1 MTQPPGSTSTAP
13 PGPAHSGLTAEQ
25 RLGYWR
31 SNLTLTLS
39 LLAVWFVVPYLFG
52 IIFST
57 NLNAV
62 KLVQAPLGFWIAQ
75 QGSIYVFI
83 ILIAIYAFRMNAL
96 DRATGVD
103 G

>member
-1 MTQPPGSTSTAP
+1 MTRPPGTPS
-13 PGPAHSGLTAEQ
+13 PGSPASGLTLEQ
-25 RLGYWR
+25 RQTYWR
-31 SNLTLTLS
+31 KNLNLTLI
-39 LLAVWFVVPYLFG
+39 LLVIWFVVPYLMG
-52 IIFST
+52 IIFSGT
-57 NLNAV
+57 LNAV
-62 KLVQAPLGFWIAQ
+62 KLGQAPLGFWIAQ

>member
-13 PGPAHSGLTAEQ
+13 PGPVHTGLTPEQ
-25 RLGYWR
+25 RTSYWR
-31 SNLTLTLS
+31 SNLSLTLI
-39 LLAVWFVVPYLFG
+39 LMAVWFAVPYLFG

-62 KLVQAPLGFWIAQ
+62 KVGQAPLGFWIAQ

-96 DRATGVD
+96 DRQTGVD

>member
-1 MTQPPGSTSTAP
+1 
-13 PGPAHSGLTAEQ
+13 PGPAHSGLTADQ
-25 RLGYWR
+25 RLSYWR
-31 SNLTLTLS
+31 KNLNLTLI
-39 LLAVWFVVPYLFG
+39 LLAVWFVVPYLLG
-52 IIFST
+52 IIFSG

-62 KLVQAPLGFWIAQ
+62 KVGQAPLGFWIAQ

-96 DRATGVD
+96 DRETGVD

>member
-1 MTQPPGSTSTAP
+1 M
-13 PGPAHSGLTAEQ
+13 
-25 RLGYWR
+25 
-31 SNLTLTLS
+31 
-39 LLAVWFVVPYLFG
+39 WFVVPYLLG
-52 IIFST
+52 IIFSG

-62 KLVQAPLGFWIAQ
+62 KVGQAPLGFWIAQ

-96 DRATGVD
+96 DRETGVD